1 MTEKLRTP
9 RLTLTPLAV
18 EDAVEMIEVLSAPDL
33 YAFTGGEAPSL
44 EQLERRY
51 RVQVEGS
58 SRAGETWQNWIVRL
72 DGAAIG
78 YVQATVVGEEAD
90 LGWVIGAPWQGRG
103 YATEA
108 SAAMRTWLAD
118 QGVTRFFAHI
128 HADHVA
134 SNLVAAG
141 LGFRPNGEVD
151 DEGEAIW
158 SSEST
163 AD

>member
-1 MTEKLRTP
+1 MTETLRTP
-9 RLTLTPLAV
+9 RLALTPLAV

-33 YAFTGGEAPSL
+33 YAFTGGEAPSF
-44 EQLERRY
+44 EQLETRY
-51 RVQVEGS
+51 RVQVEGA
-58 SRAGETWQNWIVRL
+58 SRPGETWHNWIVRL

-78 YVQATVVGEEAD
+78 YVQATVVGEEAE
-90 LGWVIGAPWQGRG
+90 LGWVIGVPWQRQG
-103 YATEA
+103 YAAEA
-108 SAAMRTWLAD
+108 SAAMQTWLAGE
-118 QGVTRFFAHI
+118 GVTRFFAHI
-128 HADHVA
+128 HPGHVA

-141 LGFRPNGEVD
+141 LGFRPNGKVD